1 MKEESDSIKRYHAK
15 EGFLF
20 LSSLALLFLSPYI
33 KIGKTVAV
41 HIRDFLELPIEI
53 TDELPATALL
63 YLSTAALAFY
73 VFVVWRR
80 LDQSEKKSVQNWS
93 FAAFEALAVFAL
105 YWRYADLMR
114 NTPYGKFSPLW
125 FVPFVV
131 LGFLFGTAI
140 SMFRFAFSLRRTRD
154 EAKSKHLPR
163 MPRQAMEMIV
173 GNILFLLLVLVPG
186 TVAAF
191 YFYPGPTWWVPCVLL
206 LVSILP
212 GLPAYGFLS
221 EEHSDEIPPLD
232 QLKAVT
238 DWSDHME
245 HLAKLMKRAPYKE
258 FHEDVARQHLSAQ
271 ETQKLASEKVKEIE
285 QTRISKVS
293 TGFLG
298 VIPGSNPKTL
308 VFERVDSNGMKRQFK
323 VEEDNATRWFV
334 EHFRLLEASDKKFD
348 PKDLDGF
355 TFKWAN
361 YIVDDIL
368 FREHGLSLLMDRL
381 QRKIEEDLE
390 LIIAV
395 DPNLNEQF
403 CGYTPLL
410 QAAAD
415 GFIPA
420 VKLLLKHGANTE
432 IANNNGATPF
442 LFAARYDNVELL
454 RMLKEAGANIHATDV
469 LGDDALMKAAQW
481 NCKAVAPLLIQWGLD
496 VRSKNHLG
504 RNALEMAISS
514 KSGEIAT
521 MIRRKMM
528 GLPTGGAKPGKK
540 KKKHK

>member
-1 MKEESDSIKRYHAK
+1 MKEESVSIKHYRAK
-15 EGFLF
+15 EV
-20 LSSLALLFLSPYI
+20 ALLVSSGLLLLSPFI
-33 KIGKTVAV
+33 KWGKPAA
-41 HIRDFLELPIEI
+41 IKLMDWFELSLEIS
-53 TDELPATALL
+53 DELPALVL
-63 YLSTAALAFY
+63 FYLSTVVLAFY
-73 VFVVWRR
+73 VWVEWRR
-80 LDQSEKKSVQNWS
+80 LDPSEKKSIRNWS
-93 FAAFEALAVFAL
+93 FAAFEAFAVFAL
-105 YWRYADLMR
+105 YWRYADLMK
-114 NTPYGKFSPLW
+114 NTPYGQFSPLW

-163 MPRQAMEMIV
+163 MPRQAKEMIV

-206 LVSILP
+206 LVSIVP
-212 GLPAYGFLS
+212 GLPTYGFLS
-221 EEHSDEIPPLD
+221 EEHPDKTPPLD

-245 HLAKLMKRAPYKE
+245 HLAKLMEKAPYKE

-271 ETQKLASEKVKEIE
+271 ETQRLASEKVKEIE
-285 QTRISKVS
+285 QARISKVS

-298 VIPGSNPKTL
+298 VIPGSKPKTL

-323 VEEDNATRWFV
+323 VEEKDATRWFV
-334 EHFRLLEASDKKFD
+334 EHFRLLEASNKTFD

-420 VKLLLKHGANTE
+420 VKLLLKHGADTE

-496 VRSKNHLG
+496 VRRKNHRG
-504 RNALEMAISS
+504 CNALEMAISS

-521 MIRRKMM
+521 LIRRKMM
-528 GLPTGGAKPGKK
+528 GLPTGGTKPGKK